1 MHFQVRFFFFHFI
14 FLTLVQYPLMLI
26 IGIMLPPVPIIKDL
40 YEMLNTGGSNA
51 VEFMDI
57 GGISLVVELL
67 SKLFK
72 L

>member
-1 MHFQVRFFFFHFI
+1 
-14 FLTLVQYPLMLI
+14 
-26 IGIMLPPVPIIKDL
+26 MLPPVPIIKDL